1 MITNADVFPYIKG
14 IHLKKLPVRVP
25 SNLQQ
30 FTSCANQ
37 ILKGKREGLDTI
49 TLEQQID
56 VMIYKLYDLTYDE
69 VLLVEPEF
77 AERMSREEY
86 EILKVE

>member
-86 EILKVE
+86 EELKVE